1 MLDLDIDVV
10 NTVVENA
17 LDITEFDV
25 DAVWLTQINDFS
37 VSCVIL
43 VCYDDIDDNTRYNA
57 IKALATT
64 EGMEV
69 VNDPLI
75 GSKAG
80 FTKYKLAEEA
90 VKKVSNKM
98 FQVL

>member
-1 MLDLDIDVV
+1 MLNLEIDVV
-10 NTVVENA
+10 NAVVENT

-37 VSCVIL
+37 ISGVIL
-43 VCYDDIDDNTRYNA
+43 VSYNDNDDNTRYNA
-57 IKALATT
+57 IKALFTT
-64 EGMEV
+64 EGIES

-75 GSKAG
+75 GGKAG

-90 VKKVSNKM
+90 VKKVSKKM